1 MGNIR
6 QVGELACGV
15 FGIKQVDDNVSVA
28 RPVWLLSS
36 RQTNHLPIA
45 FLDEPLN
52 DVTANDTERTDND
65 RLILHTLIQIAEKM
79 RPTSHVATAQP
90 APVKKPTQNQTPI
103 SSRLSLVGIL
113 ILRFVED

>member
-1 MGNIR
+1 M
-6 QVGELACGV
+6 
-15 FGIKQVDDNVSVA
+15 
-28 RPVWLLSS
+28 PVTWAVRLLSS
-36 RQTNHLPIA
+36 RQTNYPPIA

-52 DVTANDTERTDND
+52 DVTANDTEGTNND
-65 RLILHTLIQIAEKM
+65 RPILHTLIQIAEKM

-113 ILRFVED
+113 DSPV